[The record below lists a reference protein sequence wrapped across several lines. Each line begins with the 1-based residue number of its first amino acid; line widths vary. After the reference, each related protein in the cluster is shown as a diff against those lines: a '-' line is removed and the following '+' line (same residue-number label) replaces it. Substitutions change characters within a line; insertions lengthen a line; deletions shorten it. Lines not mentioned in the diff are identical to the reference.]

1 MVDDID
7 DSVDKVA
14 VKMRQDILP
23 NTHSSANFQTYWS
36 VPRSCGTPLAG
47 HVCEPDQQVQSR
59 VQGMVCECGSL
70 IHLVL
75 DVPDMDYLYSLE
87 TREKLLTLDNLK
99 TVFHFSPHE
108 VITRYKQWLEMLRDN
123 VSHIMLNECT
133 S

>member
-1 MVDDID
+1 MRKGRVPKKNT
-7 DSVDKVA
+7 VKV
-14 VKMRQDILP
+14 VPKE
-23 NTHSSANFQTYWS
+23 TYDAFEEDFDEHTNRS

-87 TREKLLTLDNLK
+87 TREKLLTLDNLE

-108 VITRYKQWLEMLRDN
+108 VVTGLKQWPEMLRDN